1 MSRTPVTD
9 GTGLTDQ
16 SASRRESRVPSLR
29 RRLAAAAALLVAALT
44 ALAVPAPAAAEDA
57 TPTAPTKVTFVLGI
71 KQDIDSFN
79 PYVGVVASA
88 YEAYQL
94 MYDYL
99 INSSDKDFSPVPGL
113 AESWEASADGKTWT
127 YHIRKGV
134 KWSDGV
140 DLTAKDVV
148 YSFQRAIDGETE
160 NGQYGNYVTLVTKV
174 SAPDDNTVVIETSE
188 PSPSMLR
195 LLVPILPEHTWKDV
209 DAKEVATF
217 ANTDKP
223 VGSGPFS
230 LVEVQKNQFYRFVA
244 NKSYWGGA
252 PKIDELVIRIFA
264 DDEAL
269 GQALRNGSVDMI
281 QDVSAAVFESLQ
293 GAPGITTSDSKYSGF
308 NELAYNLGAQTV
320 ENKPIGDGHPALKD
334 KRVRLAIDTAI
345 DRKTLVDKVLRNHG
359 TAATGVIPPIYPNW
373 HWTPG
378 DAARTFDLA
387 KANQM
392 LEDAGYKKGADGIRV
407 GPDGRKL
414 EFRLFGRESSE
425 TSKDNVAYIADWL
438 NQVGMKAT
446 VSIMSEDQLTAVIG
460 EGKYDMFEWGWV
472 VEPDPDFQLSV
483 FTCDQRSYEDS
494 GEIAAG
500 WSDSFYCDASYD
512 ALYKQQKTLLDPAAR
527 TAIIKQAQQKLYDE
541 AVYSMLFY
549 YNNFEAYRS
558 DKFTGFTPQPSDGG
572 SLVFQYG
579 VYTYLNVHPVSATSA
594 EKSSNTLWLVIG
606 VAAGVVVLGGILAG
620 VLLLRRRTTA
630 DERE

>member
-1 MSRTPVTD
+1 
-9 GTGLTDQ
+9 
-16 SASRRESRVPSLR
+16 
-29 RRLAAAAALLVAALT
+29 LATAAALGAL
-44 ALAVPAPAAAEDA
+44 AIPAVPAVAEDA
-57 TPTAPTKVTFVLGI
+57 PTPSATPGKVSFVLGI
-71 KQDIDSFN
+71 KQDIDSLN

-99 INSSDKDFSPVPGL
+99 TGSSDKDFSATPGL
-113 AESWEASADGKTWT
+113 AERWDTSADGKTWT

-134 KWSDGV
+134 KWSDGR

-160 NGQYGNYVTLVTKV
+160 NGQYGNYVSNVTKV
-174 SAPDDNTVVIETSE
+174 TATDDYTVVMETSA

-209 DAKEVATF
+209 DGKEVATF
-217 ANTDKP
+217 ANDNKP
-223 VGSGPFS
+223 VGSGPFR
-230 LVEVQKNQFYRFVA
+230 LVEVQTNQFYRFEA

-269 GQALRNGSVDMI
+269 GQALRSGAVDMV
-281 QDVSAAVFESLQ
+281 QDISAAVFDTLRNV
-293 GAPGITTSDSKYSGF
+293 PGITTSDSKYYGF
-308 NELAYNLGAQTV
+308 NELAYNLGAATV
-320 ENKPIGDGHPALKD
+320 DNKPIGDGHPALKD
-334 KRVRLAIDTAI
+334 KRVRIAIE
-345 DRKTLVDKVLRNHG
+345 KVLRNHG
-359 TAATGVIPPIYPNW
+359 TAATGVIAPIYANW
-373 HWTPG
+373 HWTAG
-378 DAARTFDLA
+378 DGERVFDLA
-387 KANQM
+387 KANQ
-392 LEDAGYKKGADGIRV
+392 LLDDAGYRKGSDGVRA
-407 GPDGRKL
+407 GPDGKRL
-414 EFRLFGRESSE
+414 QFRLFGREESE
-425 TSKDNVAYIADWL
+425 TSKDDVNYIADWL
-438 NQVGMKAT
+438 NQIGIKTT

-483 FTCDQRSYEDS
+483 FTCGQRSTEDG
-494 GEIAAG
+494 GEISAG
-500 WSDSFYCDASYD
+500 WSDSFYCNPAYD
-512 ALYKQQKTLLDPAAR
+512 ALYEQQNTILDPAAR
-527 TAIIKQAQQKLYDE
+527 TAVIKQAQQMLYDE

-558 DKFTGFTPQPSDGG
+558 DRFTGFKPQPTDGG

-579 VYTYLNVHPVSATSA
+579 TYSYLNIQRVSQDTGGDTR
-594 EKSSNTLWLVIG
+594 SNTLWLVLGI
-606 VAAGVVVLGGILAG
+606 VAGVVVLGGVATG
-620 VLLLRRRTTA
+620 VLLLRRKSTA